1 MLVVTAC
8 QASHLSSGHST
19 PCWRR
24 PLHVTTPKTRWN
36 GFDAL
41 RHEINVADSTHRF
54 SQFQQDASSENR
66 EVGQGDGMLWP
77 LRSQRNGG
85 SRERASIESRH
96 RNALSHPVTLAL
108 TLVAPGPLWSLSAVR
123 KRKKSMYNGTFHTTQ
138 IERPRRNSSQQGV
151 QVFRPRQRRRLQPP
165 RVLLRAWTCQLRCD
179 ALRGKRGI
187 RSDHA
192 PSTAAGKIGAMAR
205 KDNSQ
210 LK

>member
-138 IERPRRNSSQQGV
+138 IDQGGTQASRACKYSAPANAAACSHHESCFERGHVSCVATLYEAREEFAQTMLHQQ
-151 QVFRPRQRRRLQPP
+151 
-165 RVLLRAWTCQLRCD
+165 QLV
-179 ALRGKRGI
+179 K
-187 RSDHA
+187 
-192 PSTAAGKIGAMAR
+192 
-205 KDNSQ
+205 
-210 LK
+210 